1 MQDLNSPLISVV
13 IPVYNGEKYI
23 EEALLSLQNQTWSN
37 LEIIIVDDGSTDNS
51 VSIVNTLMQHDQ
63 RISLI
68 RLDHS
73 GIVNA
78 LNTGI
83 DCAKGDYIAR
93 MDADDICH
101 PKRFEKQISFIEKN
115 NLDLCGCNIELF
127 DAGEG
132 IKNFPITHDELVTNL
147 LTYGKSI
154 PHPTVIAKVCVF
166 KKFTYSANYPNAEDY
181 ALWLDIIL
189 NSDFKLGNCPE
200 VLLKYR
206 VHEKQVSKEK
216 KQSQLESTAKALIY
230 HLGSACENFTRE
242 ELIIH
247 TRMAK
252 QKEKVDQLSY
262 DLHLSFMKKLKY
274 FLDSKKIDL
283 RHFDNAIFRICK
295 RSIAFKEFPLNQYI
309 SLLEY
314 DLKFF
319 DRISLKIKSHFATS

>member
-1 MQDLNSPLISVV
+1 M
-13 IPVYNGEKYI
+13 K
-23 EEALLSLQNQTWSN
+23 
-37 LEIIIVDDGSTDNS
+37 
-51 VSIVNTLMQHDQ
+51 
-63 RISLI
+63 
-68 RLDHS
+68 
-73 GIVNA
+73 
-78 LNTGI
+78 
-83 DCAKGDYIAR
+83 
-93 MDADDICH
+93 
-101 PKRFEKQISFIEKN
+101 
-115 NLDLCGCNIELF
+115 
-127 DAGEG
+127 
-132 IKNFPITHDELVTNL
+132 
-147 LTYGKSI
+147 
-154 PHPTVIAKVCVF
+154 KVCVF

-252 QKEKVDQLSY
+252 QKEKVDKLSY
-262 DLHLSFMKKLKY
+262 DLHLSLMKKLKY

-283 RHFDNAIFRICK
+283 LHFDNAIFRICK
-295 RSIAFKEFPLNQYI
+295 RSIAYKEFPLNRYI

-314 DLKFF
+314 QLNFF
-319 DRISLKIKSHFATS
+319 DRISLKIKSHFSTL